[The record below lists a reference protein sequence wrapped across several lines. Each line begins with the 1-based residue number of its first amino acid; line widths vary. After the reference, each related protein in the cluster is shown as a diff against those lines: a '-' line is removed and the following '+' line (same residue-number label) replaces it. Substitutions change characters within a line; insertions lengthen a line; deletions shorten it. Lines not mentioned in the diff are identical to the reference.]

1 MRRSGFSLVELMVA
15 SGLLGGLAI
24 YLLNISKQQTVVEKR
39 AETSFE
45 INTISGT
52 ISQSLLNKDSCA
64 QTLGVG
70 NIINNGT
77 QLNEIRN
84 RSGNVLFNK
93 IATYGNNQLKLT
105 QIIIKDLVTSGVGGG
120 NRYGEAKIDIT
131 FEKVSKL
138 IEGNKTINRAFPIQV
153 ELSPTNA
160 LLSCYSSVDN
170 AVATAKLE
178 MCASLNGVFDVPT
191 DKCNLNAFDVAS
203 APLVY
208 EAVSSQY
215 LNDFYDQRKIND
227 LDPRFVNISGDTMTG
242 KLLVENEIQTT
253 SQFCVGARCRNFA
266 RVNCAPGSVVKEIL
280 EDGSLVCANVTC
292 PDPNTFYV
300 GITSSGTPICKA
312 FPTNTCSANQ
322 YVSKVNADGSVVCSN
337 LPPGT
342 NKTCP
347 GGAIQSI
354 DGSGNHTCV
363 TVEPDTNVF
372 GKLCSTGQ
380 VLRGFDSNG
389 NVICENTVAPKTL
402 TVSCSLSVVSQW
414 SSKCVATCPVNY
426 VVVGGGCM
434 SFGGDGYHRYVR
446 KTIPQG
452 SNGWL
457 CETFEDHGSKD
468 YNGGGT
474 GYAICLQN

>member
-105 QIIIKDLVTSGVGGG
+105 QIIIKDLVTSGAGGG

-242 KLLVENEIQTT
+242 KLLVENDIQTT

-347 GGAIQSI
+347 SGTSIQSI
-354 DGSGNHTCV
+354 DSAGNHTCSSPV
-363 TVEPDTNVF
+363 VDTNVYS
-372 GKLCSTGQ
+372 KQCASGQ
-380 VLRGFDSNG
+380 LLRGFDASG
-389 NVICENTVAPKTL
+389 NPICETAQAAL
-402 TVSCSLSVVSQW
+402 TTQVVTGPNSACRG
-414 SSKCVATCPVNY
+414 SSTATCPADTVLIS
-426 VVVGGGCM
+426 GGHQWVSSCGC
-434 SFGGDGYHRYVR
+434 GEEHRFLLNSYPSGNSWRTTMECSVHR
-446 KTIPQG
+446 A
-452 SNGWL
+452 
-457 CETFEDHGSKD
+457 
-468 YNGGGT
+468 
-474 GYAICLQN
+474 YAVCAKK